1 MGLQFLCKFI
11 SALLGSRPSVS
22 KGKEVSMATTGWKYA
37 EYEGNTYR
45 WPESHD
51 LIKMERWEG
60 DSWGEMLFGT
70 DIRTKVIHFGVKLTP
85 KHVVRET
92 GSKDSIQ

>member
-1 MGLQFLCKFI
+1 
-11 SALLGSRPSVS
+11 
-22 KGKEVSMATTGWKYA
+22 MASPKTKYKYA

-45 WPESHD
+45 WPENHD

-70 DIRTKVIHFGVKLTP
+70 DIRTKVIRFGVKLPTP
-85 KHVVRET
+85 KHVVAET